1 MPRSRE
7 RRHHRFIKVQV
18 PEDRGPLDPARRYG
32 AGAALIRVRHRAADA
47 KGQALHVA
55 TAERLDPG
63 TPVRHGSIGRVP
75 TQCRH
80 AASQR

>member
-18 PEDRGPLDPARRYG
+18 PEDRGPLDHARRYV
-32 AGAALIRVRHRAADA
+32 AALICVRHRAADA
-47 KGQALHVA
+47 KGQALQVA
-55 TAERLDPG
+55 TARRLVHG

>member
-7 RRHHRFIKVQV
+7 RHHHRVIKTLV
-18 PEDRGPLDPARRYG
+18 PEDRGALDPARRYV
-32 AGAALIRVRHRAADA
+32 AGAALICVRHLDADA